1 MSHNGSMKHFNGTPK
16 AKTRRVSTIERLEK
30 QLKSGMK
37 PPKKTD
43 QTVSDIPLME
53 VDIVRINKELAILK
67 NRI

>member
-37 PPKKTD
+37 PPKKT
-43 QTVSDIPLME
+43 TNPLITSRFMQ
-53 VDIVRINKELAILK
+53 IYFCC
-67 NRI
+67 